1 MTDKIPGTAEAWE
14 ARQLGA
20 EERFAEAVVDAELES
35 RLDAQAGL
43 KMISLRVPER
53 LIADFKII
61 ALANGQIGYQTLM
74 KQCLKRFVDSEL
86 KWMARSMA
94 ADQAKAQLPSAAKV
108 KGKAKPEAMTNLDDS
123 TEERR
128 KVA

>member
-1 MTDKIPGTAEAWE
+1 
-14 ARQLGA
+14 
-20 EERFAEAVVDAELES
+20 
-35 RLDAQAGL
+35 
-43 KMISLRVPER
+43 MISLRVPER